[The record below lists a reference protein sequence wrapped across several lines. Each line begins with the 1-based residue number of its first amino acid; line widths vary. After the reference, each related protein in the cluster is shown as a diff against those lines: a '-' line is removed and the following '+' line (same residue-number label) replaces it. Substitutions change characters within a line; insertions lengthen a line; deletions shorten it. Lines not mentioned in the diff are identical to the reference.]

1 MQLLGVADYRT
12 FFSEERGKNS
22 FPLPEWN
29 RFLNLAPGQKSSNM
43 SHLTD
48 EQRYTIQSLME
59 LGYNYSQIAAK
70 IGKDKSVLS
79 REVKRNCD
87 LRSSTYSANL
97 AIRKCSERHK
107 SKTKNHRFTSTVIY
121 YVNNQLAKD
130 YSPEQL
136 VGRAK
141 IDGVDCVSHER
152 IYQHIWLDK
161 KKGGSLYKH
170 LRTKGKKYRKRQRIV
185 EE

>member
-1 MQLLGVADYRT
+1 
-12 FFSEERGKNS
+12 
-22 FPLPEWN
+22 
-29 RFLNLAPGQKSSNM
+29 M

-48 EQRYTIQSLME
+48 EQRYTILSLFE
-59 LGYNYSQIAAK
+59 LGYNYSQIADK
-70 IGKDKSVLS
+70 IDKDKSVVS
-79 REVKRNCD
+79 REVKSNCD
-87 LRSSTYSANL
+87 RRSSTYSANL
-97 AIRKCSERHK
+97 EIRKCSERHK
-107 SKTKNHRFTSTVIY
+107 IKTKNHRFTSTVID

-130 YSPEQL
+130 YSPEQI

-141 IDGVDCVSHER
+141 IDGVDCVSQER
-152 IYQHIWLDK
+152 IYQHRWLDK